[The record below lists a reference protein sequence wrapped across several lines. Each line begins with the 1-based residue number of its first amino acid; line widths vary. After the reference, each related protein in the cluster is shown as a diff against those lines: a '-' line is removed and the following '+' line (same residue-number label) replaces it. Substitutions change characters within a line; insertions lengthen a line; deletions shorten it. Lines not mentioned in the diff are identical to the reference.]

1 MAFCIIFSIIVGWII
16 SAVFH
21 LNFFFCVIGVFIAL
35 MAFGLFLGKTDK
47 DRKSSK
53 TGSSS
58 YRVARPVSGGSRK
71 RSSHFF
77 VVPRDYPTPRVIG
90 MLKPSEKS
98 EYDKFFDYPGVS
110 DQYSSPNSY
119 KGADFTPDL
128 TCNLK
133 AIDSTTL
140 NNSHQH
146 GNPGY
151 GLNSSDFSASR
162 IQRGIAGEQRLA
174 KMVQSL
180 GFYNA
185 GWESF
190 WSLRASDAGD
200 TDVDCVLVHGRDVYL
215 IDAKNY
221 SVNKNLYLTLANNYK
236 QLLVVDSAGE
246 VQYFKGGKDKYSMWR
261 TYEISHNMSM
271 AVDYYQRALPSW
283 ANIHAVVALC
293 PTKDGIPGIK
303 NRVEYQ
309 GAIPL
314 VQSNAYL
321 LELCKRH
328 PDYAKADAAILS
340 KLNELL
346 KG

>member
-1 MAFCIIFSIIVGWII
+1 MRKGSSNMGFFNRNKRVVGPQYTELDKWYGKIDLRDFDFTRGRASTDEYISWGWSYPRAGSCNITIV
-16 SAVFH
+16 
-21 LNFFFCVIGVFIAL
+21 
-35 MAFGLFLGKTDK
+35 
-47 DRKSSK
+47 RKSGEK
-53 TGSSS
+53 PIFAGSFTKDGVN
-58 YRVARPVSGGSRK
+58 RGSLVFENWRDT
-71 RSSHFF
+71 F
-77 VVPRDYPTPRVIG
+77 VVRADRLPNKEFG
-90 MLKPSEKS
+90 MSEHS
-98 EYDKFFDYPGVS
+98 LPAFAEALSLALAEV
-110 DQYSSPNSY
+110 Q
-119 KGADFTPDL
+119 
-128 TCNLK
+128 
-133 AIDSTTL
+133 
-140 NNSHQH
+140 
-146 GNPGY
+146 
-151 GLNSSDFSASR
+151 
-162 IQRGIAGEQRLA
+162 GIAGEQRLA

-190 WSLRASDAGD
+190 WPLRASDAGD

-303 NRVEYQ
+303 NRVEYP